1 MKIVVLDGYTLNPGD
16 LSWNK
21 VAQLGELTVY
31 DRTRPEEIVGRAIDA
46 DVVLTNKCV
55 ITATVLKQLPQLKY
69 IGELAT
75 GYNNIDVAAA
85 RKQHIIVTHI
95 PAYSTDSVAQAV
107 FAHLLNVINET
118 ALYAEEVRDGKWRN
132 AKDFCYF
139 RQPLRELSS
148 LTLGIV
154 GLGHIGMRVAN
165 IAHAFGMNVFA
176 YTSKNAAQLPEGIRK
191 TTMEGLLAV
200 SDVLT
205 LHCPL
210 TMENKEMI
218 NTETLRKMRC
228 GAILINLSRG
238 GLICEEAVATALH
251 EGHLRAYC
259 ADVLTEEPPK
269 NEHILLRE
277 PHAYITPHIAW
288 ATVEARQRLLNIC
301 IKNLEN
307 FIAGQPQNEVM
318 V

>member
-85 RKQHIIVTHI
+85 RKQHITVTHI

-118 ALYAEEVRDGKWRN
+118 ALYAEEVRGEKWRN

>member
-118 ALYAEEVRDGKWRN
+118 ALYAEEVRGGKWRN

-191 TTMEGLLAV
+191 TTMEGLFAV

-218 NTETLRKMRC
+218 NIETLRKMRC

>member
-55 ITATVLKQLPQLKY
+55 ITAMVLKQLPQLKY

-85 RKQHIIVTHI
+85 RKQHITVTHI

-118 ALYAEEVRDGKWRN
+118 ALYAEEVRGGKWRN

-238 GLICEEAVATALH
+238 GLVCEEAVATALH

>member
-118 ALYAEEVRDGKWRN
+118 ALYAEEVRDEKWRH

-288 ATVEARQRLLNIC
+288 ATVEARQRLLNVC

>member
-21 VAQLGELTVY
+21 VAQFGELTVY

-118 ALYAEEVRDGKWRN
+118 ALYAEEVRGGKWRH

-288 ATVEARQRLLNIC
+288 ATVEARHRLLNIC